1 MKFLIV
7 GFGRVGRRTAQVLD
21 SEGHEVI
28 VVDIDPEKTDR
39 ARELGFET
47 IEGDAGRDEVL
58 ERIDLSD
65 VDAVGAL
72 TSDLNINFAVCTV
85 GNHYDCRTVMRIDD
99 DYREEIYRKYAG
111 EVDEV
116 IYPERLGAA
125 GAKTA
130 LLGGNFN
137 VVVDLAERL
146 QMLSVTVPDESPAVG
161 RRVSEIDL
169 PEGSNIYAHGTK
181 GEPMRIPLPTTTIG
195 PGDRLAVIA
204 TQESLGAVTERLVG
218 EAA

>member
-7 GFGRVGRRTAQVLD
+7 GFGRVGRRTAEVLH
-21 SEGHEVI
+21 SEGHEVV
-28 VVDIDPEKTDR
+28 VVDSDPDKADR

-47 IEGDAGRDEVL
+47 IEGDASRDDVL
-58 ERIDLSD
+58 EQFDLEGI
-65 VDAVGAL
+65 DAVAAL
-72 TSDLNINFAVCTV
+72 TSDLNVNFTVCTV
-85 GNHYDCRTVMRIDD
+85 GNHYGARTVMRIDD
-99 DYREEIYRKYAG
+99 DYREEIYEKYSA

-146 QMLSVTVPDESPAVG
+146 QMLSVTVTDTSPAVG
-161 RRVSEIDL
+161 MRVSEIEL

-181 GEPMRIPLPTTTIG
+181 GEPMRIPLPTSTIG

-204 TQESLGAVTERLVG
+204 TQESLGTVTEQLVG